1 MTQSDH
7 CGSLSPR
14 EQRMRVIR
22 DAIERAEDNERRNAA
37 LLAPELRTTR
47 LANAVIYALDA
58 AALDEGRRS

>member
-1 MTQSDH
+1 MTQ
-7 CGSLSPR
+7 P
-14 EQRMRVIR
+14 QRMLVIR